1 MLSQIAICQENL
13 LLVSDQKIQEEEV
26 NVRPADDL
34 LKWVQRDLI
43 IAMGL
48 ARAQLLDKEE
58 EEEVAA
64 KLVVVLAV
72 IVIVT
77 AVLPCPQGR
86 ERQSIRFRLMH
97 KKYTVRLTIM
107 HSNSI
112 QAHPR
117 GEVESNRAKNRWL
130 TESLGLQ

>member
-13 LLVSDQKIQEEEV
+13 LLISDQKIQEEEV

-34 LKWVQRDLI
+34 LKWAQRDLI
-43 IAMGL
+43 VAMGL
-48 ARAQLLDKEE
+48 AHAQLLDKEE
-58 EEEVAA
+58 EEVAA
-64 KLVVVLAV
+64 KLAVVLVV

-77 AVLPCPQGR
+77 AVLPCPQGQ
-86 ERQSIRFRLMH
+86 ERQSIRFRLTH
-97 KKYTVRLTIM
+97 KKYTVRLTKM

>member
-1 MLSQIAICQENL
+1 
-13 LLVSDQKIQEEEV
+13 
-26 NVRPADDL
+26 
-34 LKWVQRDLI
+34 
-43 IAMGL
+43 MGL

-58 EEEVAA
+58 EEVAA
-64 KLVVVLAV
+64 KLVVVLVV

-86 ERQSIRFRLMH
+86 ERQSIRFRLTH
-97 KKYTVRLTIM
+97 KKYTVRLTKM

-130 TESLGLQ
+130 IESLGLQ